1 MKLPYLG
8 SSPGR
13 SQQQI
18 VTFGGIH
25 YGEGASSGELEES
38 IGLSS
43 ARFPCLSQREG
54 RKTFATYTSPTGL
67 YARGALCVV
76 DGTDFLYDSRIIGTV
91 TAGEKQFATINT
103 KIVIFPDKKYYDTT
117 TGEFGS
123 LEANYT
129 VYPGTL
135 TFTDSVITIPAACYY
150 DAETEDGSI
159 PNVVAVKAFTV
170 YASANI
176 NVSTGVLTLGASSSK
191 TAATLAVGDII
202 TDDCETGKYKVIS
215 YCALQS
221 DDTYLIQYKLHA
233 STLHSYPALNTVFNL
248 GDAVEIS
255 GCGSVPANNKTAI
268 VRKITATTMTF
279 YSGTLTAGSETWKVA
294 LKRTV
299 PNLSCICECDNRI
312 WGAAGQTIY
321 ASALGDPKNFNV
333 YDGLSTDSFAVAV
346 GTDGDFTGCI
356 AYSSSVIFWKEH
368 CYHKIMGSVPSDYS
382 YNTYTVPGLQAGSE
396 KSMVIINEVLYYKGR
411 GGIYAFTGGT
421 PELISE
427 NFGTRR
433 YTDAVAGTDGESYY
447 ISVSDERGEWSLF
460 VYDTLLGIWLRE
472 DATHASDFAS
482 LDGVLYYLDHITK
495 KVMMTGQD
503 YSEEGRIDW
512 TASFAPFTEQ
522 AQGRKCYSKLYLRLE
537 LTDGA
542 WMQVLISCDG
552 EPWHKVWSTHD
563 SAEPALTAYF
573 RPTRCDSFRVRL
585 AGKGQVK
592 IKSFVREF
600 ETGSEV

>member
-18 VTFGGIH
+18 VAFGGIH

-38 IGLSS
+38 LGLSS
-43 ARFPCLSQREG
+43 SRFPCLSQREG
-54 RKTFATYTSPTGL
+54 RKTFATYTAPTVL

-76 DGTDFLYDSRIIGTV
+76 DGTDFLYDGRIVGTV

-103 KIVIFPDKKYYDTT
+103 KIVIFPDKKYYDTA
-117 TGEFGS
+117 TGEFKS
-123 LEANYT
+123 LEADYT

-135 TFTDSVITIPAACYY
+135 TFTDSVITIPTACYY

-159 PNVVAVKAFTV
+159 PNTAADTAFTA
-170 YASANI
+170 YASASI
-176 NVSTGVLTLGASSSK
+176 NASTGALALGASSAK
-191 TAATLAVGDII
+191 TAATLSVGDII
-202 TDDCETGKYKVIS
+202 TDDCETGEYKVIT

-221 DDTYLIQYKLHA
+221 DELYLIQYKLHA
-233 STLHSYPALNTVFNL
+233 STLYSYPALNTVFAV

-255 GCGSVPANNKTAI
+255 GCTSVTANNKTSI
-268 VRKITATTMTF
+268 VREITATTMKF
-279 YSGTLTAGSETWKVA
+279 YDGTLTAGSEAAKVA
-294 LKRTV
+294 LKRQFPDLT
-299 PNLSCICECDNRI
+299 CICECDNRI

-333 YDGLSTDSFAVAV
+333 YDGLSTDSYAVAV

-368 CYHKIMGSVPSDYS
+368 CYHKMMGSVPSDYT

-411 GGIYAFTGGT
+411 GGVYAFTGGT

-433 YTDAVAGTDGESYY
+433 YTDAVAGTDGENYY

-472 DATHASDFAS
+472 DATHAADFAL
-482 LDGVLYYLDHITK
+482 LDGVLYYLDSTTK
-495 KVMMTGQD
+495 KVIMTGQD

-512 TASFAPFTEQ
+512 MASFAPFTEQ
-522 AQGRKCYSKLYLRLE
+522 VNNRKCYSKLYLRLE
-537 LTDGA
+537 LTPGA
-542 WMQVLISCDG
+542 WMQVLVSCDG
-552 EPWHKVWSTHD
+552 EPWRNVWATHD
-563 SAEPALTAYF
+563 SAEPTLTAHF

-585 AGKGQVK
+585 TGKGQVK
-592 IKSFVREF
+592 IKSFVREY

>member
-13 SQQQI
+13 NQQQI
-18 VTFGGIH
+18 VAFGGIH

-38 IGLSS
+38 VGLSS

-54 RKTFATYTSPTGL
+54 RKTFATYTAPTGL

-76 DGTDFLYDSRIIGTV
+76 DGTDFLYDGRIVGTV

-103 KIVIFPDKKYYDTT
+103 KIVIFPDKKYYDTA

-123 LEANYT
+123 LEADYT

-135 TFTDSVITIPAACYY
+135 TFTNSVITIPTACYY

-159 PNVVAVKAFTV
+159 PNVAADTAFTV
-170 YASANI
+170 YASASI
-176 NVSTGVLTLGASSSK
+176 NPSTGALTLGASSAK
-191 TAATLAVGDII
+191 TAASLAVGDII
-202 TDDCETGKYKVIS
+202 TDDCETGEYKVIT

-221 DDTYLIQYKLHA
+221 DDAYLIQYKLHA
-233 STLHSYPALNTVFNL
+233 STLHSYPALNTVFSV

-255 GCGSVPANNKTAI
+255 GCTSVAANNKTAI
-268 VRKITATTMTF
+268 AREITATTMTF
-279 YSGTLTAGSETWKVA
+279 YSGTLTAGSEAAQVA
-294 LKRTV
+294 LKRNV
-299 PNLSCICECDNRI
+299 PDLTCICECDNRI

-333 YDGLSTDSFAVAV
+333 FDGLSTDSYAVAV
-346 GTDGDFTGCI
+346 GTDGDFTGCV

-368 CYHKIMGSVPSDYS
+368 CYHKMMGSVPSDFT
-382 YNTYTVPGLQAGSE
+382 YNTYTVPGVQAGSE

-411 GGIYAFTGGT
+411 GGVYAFTGGT

-433 YTDAVAGTDGESYY
+433 YTDAVAGTDGENYY
-447 ISVSDERGEWSLF
+447 ISVSDERGEWSFF
-460 VYDTLLGIWLRE
+460 VYDILRGIWLRE
-472 DATHASDFAS
+472 DATHAADFAL
-482 LDGVLYYLDHITK
+482 LDGVLYYLDYITR

-537 LTDGA
+537 LTPGA
-542 WMQVLISCDG
+542 WMQVHISCDG
-552 EPWHKVWSTHD
+552 EPWRKVWATHD
-563 SAEPALTAYF
+563 STEPTLTAYF

-585 AGKGQVK
+585 TGKGQVK

-600 ETGSEV
+600 EMGSEV